1 MSTNADKSKKD
12 MGLGEKAHILS
23 VFPLFEP
30 PQGLPKQSPGAPGG
44 GHLEPLPGGVD
55 VDHVRPD
62 GDAIKVRDLP
72 REDAALQTGVL
83 GRDPG
88 LRAVHRAEGVGHHVP

>member
-1 MSTNADKSKKD
+1 MRIKTKKD
-12 MGLGEKAHILS
+12 MGLGEKAHIFLDFS
-23 VFPLFEP
+23 LFQPTE
-30 PQGLPKQSPGAPGG
+30 GLPKQRPCTPGG

-62 GDAIKVRDLP
+62 GDAIEVRDLP